1 MAEISGVKQALVQTQ
16 ALERVQEAARRQGEQ
31 QQQSFA
37 ANLNRQV
44 DAREHRV
51 NEGERPHPE
60 ELDANARRKED
71 GEKEKEEEKARA
83 EETELPPSREP
94 EEEDRGRVIDT
105 RA

>member
-1 MAEISGVKQALVQTQ
+1 MAEISGVKQALAQTQ

-51 NEGERPHPE
+51 NEGEKPHPE
-60 ELDANARRKED
+60 ELDPNAKQKQE
-71 GEKEKEEEKARA
+71 GEKDEEKART
-83 EETELPPSREP
+83 EEELPAERDP